1 MQIQIDAAWK
11 AACPGAA
18 LGCLLSRVKVEKD
31 CPGLQKEM
39 EHSLEEIAGN
49 LRREEIASLPRIRD
63 TREGYRAAGK
73 DPHRYR
79 SSCEAMLRRITSG
92 KGLYRINNVVDC
104 NNIVS
109 VESGFSLGTY
119 DTAQL
124 TGGVVWQIAPEGTR
138 YPGIG
143 KEEINVGL
151 LPALRDDMGFFGNP
165 SSDSI
170 RAMIRTESREVL
182 LVIYS
187 FGGTDGLETALCRAE
202 SLFSAYCGAEKM
214 RRWIITNND

>member
-1 MQIQIDAAWK
+1 MDIRIDAAWK

-18 LGCLLSRVKVEKD
+18 LGCLFSRVKVETD
-31 CPGLQKEM
+31 CPDLQKEM
-39 EHSLEEIAGN
+39 EQSLEKIAGN
-49 LRREEIASLPRIRD
+49 LRRDEIAALPRIRD
-63 TREGYRAAGK
+63 AREGYRAAGK

-119 DTAQL
+119 DTARL

-143 KEEINVGL
+143 KEEINVEF
-151 LPALRDDMGFFGNP
+151 LPALRDGAGFFGNP
-165 SSDSI
+165 SSDST
-170 RAMIRTESREVL
+170 RAMIRPESREVL

-187 FGGTDGLETALCRAE
+187 FGGADRLESALCRAE
-202 SLFSAYCGAEKM
+202 ELFAVHCGAEEM
-214 RRWIITNND
+214 RRQIIRNDG